1 MNGPFML
8 RRRAVSLIEV
18 LIAMTLLMLLL
29 GSLFSWYHH
38 LTGRKGELEKCKR
51 AHLEEYYVWQR
62 LEQILPKAQA
72 PFYAEDD
79 ALVFRF
85 DRGLHSDPLLSETV
99 LGKIYFDSRLQ
110 TLCLGIWPDPKQ
122 EEVRT
127 PCQTFTLVDNVDS
140 FKFALYSPP
149 DPFPKPVDPEQIG
162 KPRPI
167 PTWQNTWLAEYET
180 LPALVCLVIE
190 REGKERAL
198 YFDLNQP
205 IIYPAEIG

>member
-1 MNGPFML
+1 ML
-8 RRRAVSLIEV
+8 RRHAVSLIEV
-18 LIAMTLLMLLL
+18 LIAMTLLTLLL

-38 LTGRKGELEKCKR
+38 LTQKKGELETFKR
-51 AHLEEYYVWQR
+51 THLEEYYAWQR

-72 PFYAEDD
+72 PFYTEDG
-79 ALVFRF
+79 ALIFRF
-85 DRGLHSDPLLSETV
+85 DRGLHSQPLLSETV
-99 LGKIYFDSRLQ
+99 LGKLYFDEALH

-122 EEVRT
+122 EEAPRS
-127 PCQTFTLVDNVDS
+127 PSQTFTLLDNVS
-140 FKFALYSPP
+140 AFTFQLYSPP

-180 LPALVCLVIE
+180 LPALVQLTIE
-190 REGKERAL
+190 RGDQKRAL

-205 IIYPAEIG
+205 IIYPAEVG